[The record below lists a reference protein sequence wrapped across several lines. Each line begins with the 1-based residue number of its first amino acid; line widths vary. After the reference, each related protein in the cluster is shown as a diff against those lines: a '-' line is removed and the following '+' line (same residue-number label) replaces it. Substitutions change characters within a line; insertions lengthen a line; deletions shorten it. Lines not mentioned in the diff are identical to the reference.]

1 MLSSRLYAREIQ
13 ILNTLFSSDHPMTAQ
28 DIVRENPG
36 LSQSTVQTI
45 VRKLCNSG
53 LIEVVEMVH
62 SGNVLARAFKGT
74 EKAKQ
79 EALMYML
86 DEYQKISGV
95 VSISELIKAF
105 MEDETDIQKRIDF
118 LEEVIS
124 MVSHKGTDSL
134 CEHG

>member
-13 ILNTLFSSDHPMTAQ
+13 ILNTLFSSGHPMTAQ

-36 LSQSTVQTI
+36 LSQSTVQAI

-86 DEYQKISGV
+86 DEYQKISGIL
-95 VSISELIKAF
+95 SIAEVADAMLAT
-105 MEDETDIQKRIDF
+105 ETDNQKRISI
-118 LEEVIS
+118 LQEVIRI
-124 MVSHKGTDSL
+124 VSQQN
-134 CEHG
+134 

>member
-36 LSQSTVQTI
+36 LSQSTVQAI

-53 LIEVVEMVH
+53 LVEVVEMVQ
-62 SGNVLARAFKGT
+62 SGNVQARAFKGT

-79 EALMYML
+79 EALMYIL
-86 DEYQKISGV
+86 DEYQKISGIL
-95 VSISELIKAF
+95 SIAEVADAMLAT
-105 MEDETDIQKRIDF
+105 ETDDQKRINI
-118 LEEVIS
+118 LREVIRI
-124 MVSHKGTDSL
+124 VSQQN
-134 CEHG
+134 

>member
-118 LEEVIS
+118 LE
-124 MVSHKGTDSL
+124 
-134 CEHG
+134 